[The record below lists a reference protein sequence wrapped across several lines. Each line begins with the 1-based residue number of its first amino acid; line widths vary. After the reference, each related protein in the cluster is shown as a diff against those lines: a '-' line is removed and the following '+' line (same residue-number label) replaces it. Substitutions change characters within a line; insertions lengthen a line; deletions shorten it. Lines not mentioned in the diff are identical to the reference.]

1 MARRLRSAIA
11 TRQDIEQLSPT
22 VRQSRAAHLIAR
34 DRVQRLADAQYELA
48 VVTQAHQD
56 ALALVT
62 ETAAAIEA
70 TKAKI
75 AAIEA
80 EVSDA
85 A

>member
-1 MARRLRSAIA
+1 MTRRLRSAVA
-11 TRQDIEQLSPT
+11 TRRDIETLSPD
-22 VRQSRAAHLIAR
+22 VREARARHLVTR
-34 DRVQRLADAQYELA
+34 DRMQRLADAQYELA

-70 TKAKI
+70 TTAKI